1 VLQHISVNQTC
12 AENSCKYKYGIK
24 FETLFNAKQN
34 VLKMLLLERYY
45 KTMTIRNTYIQNH
58 FRAIIQV
65 NYCQPVPEVKN
76 WRILFPEVTAHM
88 ALLMGMCIM
97 EKMLLLECSS
107 TVLLTLPPYC
117 ANHDNYTTPHHN
129 RFTALFPGPP
139 G

>member
-1 VLQHISVNQTC
+1 MNQTC

-34 VLKMLLLERYY
+34 VLKMLLLECYY
-45 KTMTIRNTYIQNH
+45 KTTTIRKIYIQNH

-76 WRILFPEVTAHM
+76 RRLLFWGEVTAHM
-88 ALLMGMCIM
+88 PLLMGMWIT

-107 TVLLTLPPYC
+107 MVLLTLPPYC